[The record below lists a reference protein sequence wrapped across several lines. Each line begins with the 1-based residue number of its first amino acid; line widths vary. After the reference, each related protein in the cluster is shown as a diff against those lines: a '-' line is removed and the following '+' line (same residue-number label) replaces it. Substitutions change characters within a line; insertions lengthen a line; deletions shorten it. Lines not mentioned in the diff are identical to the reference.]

1 MNNIMYLFKPK
12 KFSCA
17 TQKNCIDLPYSVI
30 FGGIAVRLT
39 WVLLLLT
46 IAACHS
52 SKESVAP
59 HSLTVSEGFTNPLG
73 FYDSSPTF
81 SWKLPSDVQAQ
92 GAYSIVVA
100 SSPELLP
107 GNADLWES
115 GKVGSDQTLFVN
127 FEGEKLS
134 SKQKVY
140 WQVKVW
146 DNAGKASQWSETANL
161 EPGLLNNED
170 WKGNWIS
177 IPAEELSEKDA
188 RGSLLF
194 RPQYMRKEI
203 KVDSKVKS
211 ARLYIT
217 AKGVY
222 EAYINGH
229 KVGTDVMSPGWTPV
243 TKSISTLTYD
253 VTQMLKEGEN
263 TIGAVVAEGWHSGRI
278 NLRSTKKSVEHTP
291 RLLCQLEIETT
302 EGTQTIVSDGS
313 WKVTQN
319 GPIRSSKI
327 YDGETYDA
335 NYELGEWSNNG
346 YDDSNWLVAAEQAV
360 ADSILLLPKRYEG
373 VKDKS
378 VLAVKNITEPK
389 SGKPIFDF
397 GQNNVGVP
405 LVNVPMKKGD
415 TLSIRFAE
423 MLDKDG
429 TLYTDNYRSALS
441 TDYYVAAKDGLVE
454 WRPTF
459 TFHGYRY
466 IELSGFSPDEK
477 PQKNWVSAIVQYS
490 DFEMNGTFSSSHEKL
505 NQLQSNIIW
514 GLKSNFF
521 DIPTDC
527 PQRDERLGWTG
538 DAQVIAPTSIYN
550 AEMYAFWAGWLQ
562 SVRQDQRPD
571 GGIPNVIPN
580 NLGNNSSPGW
590 GDACVIVPWEL
601 YFRTGDES
609 VLEENYEMMHRWL
622 DFYATKAEGHI
633 VSMFAFG
640 DWLQP
645 HPQPNKEDPRL
656 MRRGDTPADFVA
668 TAYYARS
675 IELTIRSAKVLN
687 KTADVERL
695 QGLYEEVKA
704 AFEQEFFESDG
715 RVKFEI
721 ETQTEYLMALAFDLL
736 SEEKQ
741 LLAARHL
748 IRVIAECDN
757 HLRTGFLGTP
767 ILPLVLDELGEFDL
781 MYTILFKETY
791 PSWFYS
797 INQGATTMWERWDSY
812 THENG
817 FHKDGMNSFDHY
829 AYGAVGQ
836 WLYESVAGIKPVK
849 PGYKEIL
856 IAPIAGGPLTSA
868 QASYDSPYGL
878 VSSAWKIENDTF
890 TIKVTVPPNTTAKI
904 IIPANT
910 AENLLLNGSPFSEVE
925 DIELLKKGE
934 GTFEL
939 MAQPGAYEFET
950 NLAE

>member
-1 MNNIMYLFKPK
+1 MIISK
-12 KFSCA
+12 KINKMD
-17 TQKNCIDLPYSVI
+17 KNRILSYTL
-30 FGGIAVRLT
+30 AVS
-39 WVLLLLT
+39 LLLVS
-46 IAACHS
+46 AACNKDVINGAHDL
-52 SKESVAP
+52 A
-59 HSLTVSEGFTNPLG
+59 VSEGFTNPLG
-73 FYDSSPTF
+73 FYDNNPTF
-81 SWKLPSDVQAQ
+81 SWKLLSDIQVQ

-107 GNADLWES
+107 DKPDLWES
-115 GKVGSDQTLFVN
+115 GKVDSEETLFVKY
-127 FEGEKLS
+127 EGEKLS
-134 SKQKVY
+134 SRQKAF
-140 WQVKVW
+140 WQVMVW
-146 DNAGKASQWSETANL
+146 DQNGNESQWSETAHL
-161 EPGLLNNED
+161 ELGLLNNKD
-170 WKGNWIS
+170 WNGNWIS
-177 IPAEELSEKDA
+177 IPAEALSEKDA

-203 KVDSKVKS
+203 KLHSRVKR

-222 EAYINGH
+222 EAYINGT

-243 TKSISTLTYD
+243 SKSISTLTYD
-253 VTQMLKEGEN
+253 VTDMLKEGEN

-278 NLRSTKKSVEHTP
+278 NLRRTLKTVEHTP
-291 RLLCQLEIETT
+291 RLLCQLEIEDAD
-302 EGTQTIVSDGS
+302 GTQTIVSDAS

-335 NYELGEWSNNG
+335 RYELGEWSSNG
-346 YDDSNWLVAAEQAV
+346 YDDSNWLSVTEQGI

-378 VLAVKNITEPK
+378 EIAVKNITEPEA
-389 SGKPIFDF
+389 GKPIFDF

-441 TDYYVAAKDGLVE
+441 TDYYVAAKDGLVQ

-490 DFEMNGTFSSSHEKL
+490 DFEMNGIFSSSHEKL
-505 NQLQSNIIW
+505 NQLQSNITW

-562 SVRQDQRPD
+562 SVRQDQRAD
-571 GGIPNVIPN
+571 GGIPNVIPD

-609 VLEENYEMMHRWL
+609 VLEENYEMMNRWL
-622 DFYATKAEGHI
+622 DFYATKATGHI

-645 HPQPNKEDPRL
+645 HPQPNKKDPRL
-656 MRRGDTPADFVA
+656 MRRGDTPANFVA

-675 IELTIRSAKVLN
+675 IELTIRSAKVL
-687 KTADVERL
+687 KKSADVARL

-704 AFEQEFFESDG
+704 AFEQEFFDADG

-721 ETQTEYLMALAFDLL
+721 ETQTEYLMALVFNLL

-741 LLAARHL
+741 QLAANHL

-767 ILPLVLDELGEFDL
+767 ILPLVLDDLGEIDL
-781 MYTILFKETY
+781 MYTILFNETY

-817 FHKDGMNSFDHY
+817 FHTDGMNSFNHY
-829 AYGAVGQ
+829 AYGAIGQ
-836 WLYESVAGIKPVK
+836 WMYERVAGIKPVK
-849 PGYKEIL
+849 AGYKEIL
-856 IAPIAGGPLTSA
+856 IAPIPGGPLTSA
-868 QASYDSPYGL
+868 EASYDSPYGL
-878 VSSAWKIENDTF
+878 VSSAWKIEDGTF
-890 TIKVTVPPNTTAKI
+890 MLQATVPPNTSAKI

-910 AENLLLNGSPFSEVE
+910 DEDLLLNGSQFSQNP

-939 MAQPGAYEFET
+939 MAQPGEYEFEAS
-950 NLAE
+950 LAY

>member
-1 MNNIMYLFKPK
+1 MIISK
-12 KFSCA
+12 KINKMD
-17 TQKNCIDLPYSVI
+17 KNRILSYTL
-30 FGGIAVRLT
+30 AVS
-39 WVLLLLT
+39 LLLVS
-46 IAACHS
+46 AACNKDVINGAHD
-52 SKESVAP
+52 
-59 HSLTVSEGFTNPLG
+59 LTVSEGFTNPVG
-73 FYDSSPTF
+73 FYDNNPTF
-81 SWKLPSDVQAQ
+81 SWKLPPDIQVQ

-107 GNADLWES
+107 DKPDLWES
-115 GKVGSDQTLFVN
+115 GKVDSEETLFVKY
-127 FEGEKLS
+127 EGEKLS
-134 SKQKVY
+134 SRQKAF
-140 WQVKVW
+140 WQVMVW
-146 DNAGKASQWSETANL
+146 DQNGNESQWSETAHL
-161 EPGLLNNED
+161 ELGLLNNKD
-170 WKGNWIS
+170 WNGNWIS
-177 IPAEELSEKDA
+177 IPAEALSEKDA

-203 KVDSKVKS
+203 KLHSRVKR

-222 EAYINGH
+222 EAYINGT

-243 TKSISTLTYD
+243 SKSISTLTYD
-253 VTQMLKEGEN
+253 VTDMLKEGEN

-278 NLRSTKKSVEHTP
+278 NLRRTLKTVEHTP
-291 RLLCQLEIETT
+291 RLLCQLEIEDAD
-302 EGTQTIVSDGS
+302 GTQTIVSDAS

-335 NYELGEWSNNG
+335 RYELGEWSSNG
-346 YDDSNWLVAAEQAV
+346 YDDSNWLSVTEQGI

-378 VLAVKNITEPK
+378 EIAVKNITEPEA
-389 SGKPIFDF
+389 GKPIFDF

-441 TDYYVAAKDGLVE
+441 TDYYVAAKDGLVQ

-490 DFEMNGTFSSSHEKL
+490 DFEMNGIFSSSHEKL
-505 NQLQSNIIW
+505 NQLQSNITW

-562 SVRQDQRPD
+562 SVRQDQRAD
-571 GGIPNVIPN
+571 GGIPNVIPD

-609 VLEENYEMMHRWL
+609 VLEENYEMMNRWL
-622 DFYATKAEGHI
+622 DFYATKATGHI

-645 HPQPNKEDPRL
+645 HPQPNKKDPRL
-656 MRRGDTPADFVA
+656 MRRGDTPAIFVA

-675 IELTIRSAKVLN
+675 IELTIRSTKVL
-687 KTADVERL
+687 KKSADVARL

-704 AFEQEFFESDG
+704 AFEQEFFDADG

-721 ETQTEYLMALAFDLL
+721 ETQTEYLMALAFNLL
-736 SEEKQ
+736 SQEKQ
-741 LLAARHL
+741 QLAANHL

-767 ILPLVLDELGEFDL
+767 ILPLVLDDLGEIDL
-781 MYTILFKETY
+781 MYTILFNETY

-817 FHKDGMNSFDHY
+817 FHTDGMNSFNHY
-829 AYGAVGQ
+829 AYGAIGQ
-836 WLYESVAGIKPVK
+836 WMYERVAGIKPVK
-849 PGYKEIL
+849 AGYKEIL
-856 IAPIAGGPLTSA
+856 IAPIPGGPLTSA
-868 QASYDSPYGL
+868 EASYDSPYGL
-878 VSSAWKIENDTF
+878 VSSAWKIEDGTF
-890 TIKVTVPPNTTAKI
+890 MLQATVPPNTSAKI

-910 AENLLLNGSPFSEVE
+910 DEDLLLNGSQFSENPG
-925 DIELLKKGE
+925 IKLLKKGE

-939 MAQPGAYEFET
+939 MAQPGEYEFEAS
-950 NLAE
+950 LAY